1 MGFVK
6 LFNEATSIHFII
18 SDINMYNTEN
28 PLLFNSF
35 VLFEI
40 GYQYFA
46 CQGKYFI
53 TRDHSVCLLNNYYKF
68 PWGAFV

>member
-1 MGFVK
+1 
-6 LFNEATSIHFII
+6 
-18 SDINMYNTEN
+18 MYNTEN

-68 PWGAFV
+68 PWGASV